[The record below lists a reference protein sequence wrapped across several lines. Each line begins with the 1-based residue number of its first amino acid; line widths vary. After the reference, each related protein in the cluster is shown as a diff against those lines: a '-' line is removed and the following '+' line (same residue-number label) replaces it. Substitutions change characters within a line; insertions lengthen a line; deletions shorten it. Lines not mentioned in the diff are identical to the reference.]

1 MSCTS
6 LVKTLSGICHGKDG
20 LVQSRALTV
29 PDDQLCLAMPC
40 CPCWHQDLSGHAGI
54 SWGKGS
60 PVQTPILS
68 EMNQSAAT
76 LVV

>member
-29 PDDQLCLAMPC
+29 PDHQLCLAMPC
-40 CPCWHQDLSGHAGI
+40 CPCWHQDTCLAKQEYPGERDLLSRLP
-54 SWGKGS
+54 SS
-60 PVQTPILS
+60 VR
-68 EMNQSAAT
+68 
-76 LVV
+76 